1 MGGDYSSVVPFQA
14 AEKSPGRSAPPSASE
29 KGTPCLLKVR
39 VHSGRDGT
47 SVERIVVLL
56 PVEPLPLLL
65 KAPEFSAI
73 INFHR
78 KPISQN

>member
-47 SVERIVVLL
+47 SVERIVVLGKEVGNDEEESL
-56 PVEPLPLLL
+56 G
-65 KAPEFSAI
+65 FI
-73 INFHR
+73 
-78 KPISQN
+78 